1 MTEKDFYESPDEE
14 IDENLSD
21 EATEG
26 FAFEGSASCENLPA
40 EASDEVIRYYSS
52 MVYRIALTKTKSS
65 HDADDIFQDVFLKLV
80 MNKKPFESEEH
91 RKAWLIR
98 VTINCCN
105 SHFVAP
111 WKKNVNSLDDAML
124 ATIPDESSEVHSIEN
139 QSDVY
144 AQILKLPQPMRE
156 VILLFYYEDLS
167 IREISNILHTSEANV
182 KKRLSRA
189 RQKLKLQLDENDAF

>member
-14 IDENLSD
+14 TDENLSD